1 MTGFSE
7 AVSRTASAWTSKR
20 RAAPARRRERC
31 VPNPHGRI
39 LFMSELYRIVED
51 IDERPIRTP
60 AIPQIGCALSL
71 RELRDLVELLPAR
84 K

>member
-1 MTGFSE
+1 
-7 AVSRTASAWTSKR
+7 
-20 RAAPARRRERC
+20 
-31 VPNPHGRI
+31 
-39 LFMSELYRIVED
+39 MSELYRIVED